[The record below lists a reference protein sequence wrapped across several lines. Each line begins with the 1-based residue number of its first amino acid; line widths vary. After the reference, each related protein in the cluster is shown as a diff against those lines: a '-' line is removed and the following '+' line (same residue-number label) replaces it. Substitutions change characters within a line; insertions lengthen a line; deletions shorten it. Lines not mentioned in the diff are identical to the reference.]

1 MFHYTDPTDSN
12 ALKNPKAL
20 ENYQGIIEHF
30 YLKSAR
36 IKNSAFTSL
45 EAFENISSNTI
56 AEKTISWIA
65 FPKTAAAS
73 FAEIDQDRFQWQDEY
88 VEWLTEKSSNGQVQR
103 ITFTTEFPEYYEALA
118 EVSFEALVN
127 GIKEVIPNANP
138 TVQELFGQNFD
149 PAFGR
154 GKEFR
159 NNLRDNPWNNGEK
172 GILCLGQPV
181 NTMEALFT
189 LIDQC
194 AIAKPKMNP
203 GDVCSTV
210 ACVPG
215 RNSDPFV
222 CVAAQNQALASR
234 GISLVDPV
242 GINMMQ
248 LGGVWELNGQFIDIN
263 NPKKNHG
270 IWQLTRGG
278 RRGVLNVIEGLT
290 LDGSAITSGAQVST
304 KLLVGADV
312 MTAPESALPL
322 WARTGQE
329 SLVG

>member
-1 MFHYTDPTDSN
+1 MFHYTDPTGSN
-12 ALKNPKAL
+12 ALKNIQAL
-20 ENYQGIIEHF
+20 EKYQAIIEQF

-36 IKNSAFTSL
+36 VQNSAFTL
-45 EAFENISSNTI
+45 LDAFDQIPSNII
-56 AEKTISWIA
+56 AQKTISWIA

-73 FAEIDQDRFQWQDEY
+73 FAEIDQNRFQWQDEY
-88 VEWLTEKSSNGQVQR
+88 VEWLTEKSPNGQVSR

-118 EVSFEALVN
+118 EVSFEALFA
-127 GIKEVIPNANP
+127 GIKEVIPHANP
-138 TVQELFGQNFD
+138 TVQELFGKNFD

-154 GKEFR
+154 AREFR

-194 AIAKPKMNP
+194 AITKPQMNP

-210 ACVPG
+210 ACVPE
-215 RNSDPFV
+215 RNSDPFI
-222 CVAAQNQALASR
+222 CIAAQNQARASR

-242 GINMMQ
+242 GINMIQ
-248 LGGVWELNGQFIDIN
+248 LGGVWELNGEFVDIN
-263 NPKKNHG
+263 NPDKNYG
-270 IWQLTRGG
+270 IWKLTRGG
-278 RRGVLNVIEGLT
+278 RRGILNVIEGLT
-290 LDGSAITSGAQVST
+290 LDGSSITSGAQVST

-312 MTAPESALPL
+312 ITAPESALPQ
-322 WARTGQE
+322 WAKTGQE